1 MYMTEHCT
9 FTLKETELKSCHV
22 ILRQDLFIDR
32 TVCFPANRKG
42 RGRDRKGRVY
52 LGVILT
58 HTPKMYSHGSESLI
72 KQAR

>member
-32 TVCFPANRKG
+32 TVCFPAL
-42 RGRDRKGRVY
+42 KGRVY

-58 HTPKMYSHGSESLI
+58 PTPKMYSHGSESLI

>member
-32 TVCFPANRKG
+32 TVCFPAL
-42 RGRDRKGRVY
+42 KGRVY
-52 LGVILT
+52 LGVIFNPHAQNVL
-58 HTPKMYSHGSESLI
+58 SWLRELN
-72 KQAR
+72 